1 MKKSRGLGRSAIEAT
16 PIILRNEDDVIA
28 FDENCTVPRHIDGR
42 QKKDS
47 ESWILGR
54 YLRAQ
59 AAAGSLRYPFTVTRA
74 EESASPDFMLRIP
87 GVAQIGIEVTEAS
100 TPEAHRLF
108 IKSEQAEGKPVSRDN
123 GVVGDAAER
132 EWASVVSE
140 RIQVKAAGLA
150 GGHWAPADG
159 YVLVLY
165 ENAPTSVAVD
175 LPKALSNLHA
185 ILAPLPRSC
194 FSNISII
201 AVSASRLISL
211 VSNTRILPIP
221 PKGGPLEHGLSTR
234 TD

>member
-1 MKKSRGLGRSAIEAT
+1 MKKSRGLDRSAIEPT
-16 PIILRNEDDVIA
+16 PIIFRNDDDVIA
-28 FDENCTVPRHIDGR
+28 FDESCTVPRHIDGR
-42 QKKDS
+42 QKIDS
-47 ESWILGR
+47 ERWILGR

-108 IKSEQAEGKPVSRDN
+108 IKSEQAEGKPVSCDN
-123 GVVGDAAER
+123 GVVGDAPER

-150 GGHWAPADG
+150 SGHWALADD

-175 LPKALSNLHA
+175 LPKALSKLHA
-185 ILAPLPRSC
+185 LLATLPRTG
-194 FSNISII
+194 FSNVSII
-201 AVSASRLISL
+201 AVSSSRLISL
-211 VSNTRILPIP
+211 LSDTRILRIP
-221 PKGGPLEHGLSTR
+221 LKGRPLERSLST
-234 TD
+234 